1 MNRMRIAYPVVF
13 CLLFAALA
21 YARPQQEEPNS
32 HEAAA
37 PSQQQPEAKPEGP
50 ERQAKPEKSE
60 KEKEANPDKRSER
73 EQQPGKEK
81 EANPS
86 SKSEREAATGQE
98 QNRASAQAR
107 PAGKSA
113 HIPDNRFRA
122 NFGRQHSF
130 KVSRPIVVNNRQTIL
145 YGGYNFVLVDA
156 WPAAWAYTDDVY
168 IDYID
173 GDYFLFDLLH
183 PWMRIALFVVE

>member
-73 EQQPGKEK
+73 EQPGEEK

>member
-73 EQQPGKEK
+73 EQPGKEK